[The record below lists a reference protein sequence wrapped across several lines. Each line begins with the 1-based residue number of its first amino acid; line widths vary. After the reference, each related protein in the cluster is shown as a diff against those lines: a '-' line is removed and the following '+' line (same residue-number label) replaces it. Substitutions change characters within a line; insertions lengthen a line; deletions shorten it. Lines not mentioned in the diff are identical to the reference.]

1 MSKAQ
6 LPHPEPQLGPLA
18 PSDAPAHRV
27 VVEGALP
34 AAGQVVQ
41 IDGDEARHA
50 LSVKRLRVGERVDVL
65 DGRGGVARATLMEP
79 LVANAKP
86 RNQVLRLSVISVER
100 VAEVMPKVEVWSAT
114 PKGDRLTDLVDQLS
128 QVGAASWTPLVT
140 QRTQADP
147 PEHKRDRLRR
157 VAVEAM
163 KQCGRAWLLT
173 IGEPMALSAAM
184 MGGVDVV
191 VADASG
197 GPYVPSGHGVI
208 RVLVGPEGGWTP
220 EELAML
226 KSSGARVARFGPHVM
241 RIETAAVAAC
251 AAIMACVSVR

>member
-1 MSKAQ
+1 M
-6 LPHPEPQLGPLA
+6 PHPEPQRGPLA
-18 PSDAPAHRV
+18 PHDAPAHRV

-50 LSVKRLRVGERVDVL
+50 LGVKRLRVGERVDVL
-65 DGRGGVARATLMEP
+65 DGRGGVARATVLEP
-79 LVANAKP
+79 VVANAKP
-86 RNQVLRLSVISVER
+86 RHQTLRLSVVSVER
-100 VAEVMPKVEVWSAT
+100 IAEVTPKVEVWSAT
-114 PKGDRLTDLVDQLS
+114 PKGDRLTELVDQLS

-140 QRTQADP
+140 QRTHADP

-157 VAVEAM
+157 VAIEAM

-173 IGEPMALSAAM
+173 IGEPTALSSALSSAIA
-184 MGGVDVV
+184 GGVDVV

-197 GPYVPSGHGVI
+197 GPYVPSGHGVT

-226 KSSGARVARFGPHVM
+226 KSSGARAARFGPYVM

-251 AAIMACVSVR
+251 AAIMACVPVR